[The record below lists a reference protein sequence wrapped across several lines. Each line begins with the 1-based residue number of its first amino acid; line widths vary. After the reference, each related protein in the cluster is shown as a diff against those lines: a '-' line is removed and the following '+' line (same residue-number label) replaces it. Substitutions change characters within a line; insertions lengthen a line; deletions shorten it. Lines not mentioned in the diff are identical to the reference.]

1 MLKKI
6 EKIYDEKVINWFYI
20 LLPLVEVMTTYMVLH
35 CNTSIPVGVVY
46 KTLYLGYCIGYLVF
60 FDKEK
65 RALTL
70 SVLGLFLVSTV
81 INFFVTEFLLIF
93 FSPHFNIFILKE
105 QFYCIIRKKAT

>member
-35 CNTSIPVGVVY
+35 CNTSITVGVVY

-81 INFFVTEFLLIF
+81 ITSSAI
-93 FSPHFNIFILKE
+93 S
-105 QFYCIIRKKAT
+105 